1 MSNIKKNKILRNSK
15 FSNIGEKAQEYS
27 SKNMVKKT
35 SSVNH
40 KKEIIERVSINKKA
54 ISLTFDDGPH
64 PVFTPMILKLLKENN
79 SKATFFV
86 LGKNAEIYPEIIR
99 QINDDG
105 HQIGNHTYSHFD
117 LTKVPTK
124 TIRKEF
130 EKAQKIIFE
139 ITGKKPRV
147 FRPPYGYYNDEVI
160 KVSRENGYKT
170 ILWSPKQD
178 PWDWNHPGVEKITN
192 KVLSN
197 AKRGDIVLL
206 HDRVEGK
213 SETYEALK
221 IIIPNLKKQGYEL
234 VTVSELLKL
243 N

>member
-1 MSNIKKNKILRNSK
+1 MSDIKKIKILRDSK
-15 FSNIGEKAQEYS
+15 FSNIKAKTQEYS
-27 SKNMVKKT
+27 PKNMTKKT
-35 SSVNH
+35 SSVNY
-40 KKEIIERVSINKKA
+40 KNGIIERVSTNKKA

-64 PVFTPMILKLLKENN
+64 PVFTPMILNLLKENN
-79 SKATFFV
+79 SKSTFFV

-117 LTKVPTK
+117 LTKVSTK

-130 EKAQKIIFE
+130 EKTQKIIFE
-139 ITGKKPRV
+139 ITGKKPSV

-160 KVSRENGYKT
+160 KVSKESGYKT

-178 PWDWNHPGVEKITN
+178 PWDWNHPGVEKIIK

-206 HDRVEGK
+206 HDCVEGK

-243 N
+243 K